1 MENKK
6 VWRMRNK
13 VLLIATLLL
22 SGVVSGSVFLYVVN
36 ANGTK
41 DMLVL
46 DWVNGKIILDAEDR
60 EELTQEIISITLE
73 DDQVK
78 ALTAGKEFTTH
89 VTLVKSIQETEE
101 TFNESGRRIY
111 IKFDYVAIVTLAFD
125 DGSGYNIP
133 VNWEEWTVG
142 EPEYFDQVA
151 PPPSTRIAPKTG
163 ERTVPTERHDRADT
177 GTW

>member
-1 MENKK
+1 MLFHAKAHQKKIRRKIMENKK

-13 VLLIATLLL
+13 VLLIATLVL

-46 DWVNGKIILDAEDR
+46 DWVNGKIILDTEDR
-60 EELTQEIISITLE
+60 EKLTQEIISITLE

-78 ALTAGKEFTTH
+78 ALIAGKEFTTH

-111 IKFDYVAIVTLAFD
+111 IEFDYVAIVTLAFD

-142 EPEYFDQVA
+142 EPLE
-151 PPPSTRIAPKTG
+151 
-163 ERTVPTERHDRADT
+163 
-177 GTW
+177 

>member
-1 MENKK
+1 MLFHARAHQKKIRRKIMENKK

-22 SGVVSGSVFLYVVN
+22 SGVVAGSVFLYVVN

-73 DDQVK
+73 DDEVK

-101 TFNESGRRIY
+101 TFNGSGRRIY
-111 IKFDYVAIVTLAFD
+111 IEFDYVAIVTLAFD

-133 VNWEEWTVG
+133 VNWEEWKYQQK
-142 EPEYFDQVA
+142 E
-151 PPPSTRIAPKTG
+151 
-163 ERTVPTERHDRADT
+163 
-177 GTW
+177 

>member
-1 MENKK
+1 MLFHARAHQKKIRRKIMENKK

-22 SGVVSGSVFLYVVN
+22 SGVVAGSVFLYVVN

-73 DDQVK
+73 DDEVK
-78 ALTAGKEFTTH
+78 ALT
-89 VTLVKSIQETEE
+89 
-101 TFNESGRRIY
+101 N
-111 IKFDYVAIVTLAFD
+111 
-125 DGSGYNIP
+125 
-133 VNWEEWTVG
+133 
-142 EPEYFDQVA
+142 
-151 PPPSTRIAPKTG
+151 STM
-163 ERTVPTERHDRADT
+163 
-177 GTW
+177 WL

>member
-1 MENKK
+1 MEDKK
-6 VWRMRNK
+6 GWRMRNK

-41 DMLVL
+41 DILVL
-46 DWVNGKIILDAEDR
+46 NWVNGKIILDAEDR

-78 ALTAGKEFTTH
+78 ALIAGKEFMTH
-89 VTLVKSIQETEE
+89 VTIVKSVQEMEE
-101 TFNESGRRIY
+101 TFNESGRRIH
-111 IKFDYVAIVTLAFD
+111 IEFDYVAIVTLAFD

-133 VNWEEWTVG
+133 VNWEEWTIG

-151 PPPSTRIAPKTG
+151 PPPSTRIAPTG
-163 ERTVPTERHDRADT
+163 ERTVP
-177 GTW
+177 